1 MKTVSSWTEGIIVA
15 KNTKNRLV
23 SPTHPEDKYI
33 IILFHTRVG
42 SKASKI
48 SLGGSHGSVNLSK
61 ELEARV

>member
-1 MKTVSSWTEGIIVA
+1 MA